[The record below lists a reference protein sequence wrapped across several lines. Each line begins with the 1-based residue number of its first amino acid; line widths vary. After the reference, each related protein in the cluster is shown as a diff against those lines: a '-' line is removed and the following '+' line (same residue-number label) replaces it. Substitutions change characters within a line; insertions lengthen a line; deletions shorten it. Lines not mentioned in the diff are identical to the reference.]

1 MKKIIVLL
9 LTAALTISLLGG
21 CAKKNQ
27 NPVIEDTKAKET
39 ETENQ
44 QKELIELNVA
54 YMPNYA
60 SLSAVVAGIKTGAFE
75 EQGFKINLVEFA
87 DGPTIIAAMES
98 GSIDFGYIGQ
108 GAHKLAIQGNATVFC
123 FDHYENAGAI
133 IGNKSKGVTSM
144 ADLKGK
150 TIAMASGTSSEFQI
164 DLTLAKAGL
173 TRDDVTLMDMD
184 ASSIVTAMTSGGVDA
199 ASTWSPNTS
208 AIMNELGDDA
218 IVISNNATFLDTSP
232 FIASWIVMPDYAN
245 ENTESVLAFTKALY
259 KAMDYRAEHVD
270 EVVEWVAEIAALDLD
285 TMKAQKEDGIWNSK
299 DEIVE
304 LINAGDLQSTY
315 EVQQNNFIDSGAVAV
330 QVPVDNYVLFQ
341 NMLDAAK

>member
-1 MKKIIVLL
+1 MKKFIVLL
-9 LTAALTISLLGG
+9 LATTLTISLLGG
-21 CAKKNQ
+21 CAKKN
-27 NPVIEDTKAKET
+27 PVVEDTNET
-39 ETENQ
+39 GNQ
-44 QKELIELNVA
+44 KKDLIELNVG

-75 EQGFKINLVEFA
+75 EQGFKIKLVEFA

-98 GSIDFGYIGQ
+98 GSIDYGYIGQ
-108 GAHKLAIQGNATVFC
+108 GAHKLAIQGKATILS

-173 TRDDVTLMDMD
+173 TRNDVTLMDMD
-184 ASSIVTAMTSGGVDA
+184 ASSIVTAMISGGVDA

-218 IVISNNATFLDTSP
+218 VVISNNATFIDTSP
-232 FIASWIVMPDYAN
+232 FIASWIVMPDYAKKN
-245 ENTESVLAFTKALY
+245 AESVLAFTKALY

-270 EVVEWVAEIAALDLD
+270 EVVEWVAEVAALDLES
-285 TMKAQKEDGIWNSK
+285 MKAQKEDGIWNK
-299 DEIVE
+299 KAEIVE
-304 LINAGDLQSTY
+304 LINAGELQSSY
-315 EVQQNNFIDSGAVAV
+315 EIQQTNFIDSGSVTE

>member
-21 CAKKNQ
+21 CAKNNQ
-27 NPVIEDTKAKET
+27 NPVAEDTKAKET

-108 GAHKLAIQGNATVFC
+108 GAHKLAIQGNATIFC

-164 DLTLAKAGL
+164 DLTLEKAGL
-173 TRDDVTLMDMD
+173 TRNDVTLMDMD

-208 AIMNELGDDA
+208 AIMAELGDDA
-218 IVISNNATFLDTSP
+218 TVISNNATFIDTAP
-232 FIASWIVMPDYAN
+232 FVASWIVMPDYAN

-285 TMKAQKEDGIWNSK
+285 SMKAQKEDGIWNSK

-315 EVQQNNFIDSGAVAV
+315 EVQQNNFIDSGAVAA